1 MIHTGIRIGLL
12 TAALMA
18 ATSFGALAPMAMAA
32 DDGFGG
38 YFTASGP
45 QALSDPTSS
54 MPALAAADGDDAAAA
69 LNAIAPAAG
78 GDAPDGAAA
87 VGETPSAN
95 TGDTL
100 SDPATAIVPGME
112 ANPTPVQG
120 AILP

>member
-1 MIHTGIRIGLL
+1 MIHTGIIRTGLL
-12 TAALMA
+12 SLILACGAMTAPAL
-18 ATSFGALAPMAMAA
+18 AA

-45 QALSDPTSS
+45 QALTDPTVNT
-54 MPALAAADGDDAAAA
+54 PALAAADDEAAA

-78 GDAPDGAAA
+78 GDTPDGATTM
-87 VGETPSAN
+87 VDTPVAS

-100 SDPATAIVPGME
+100 SDPQTAIVPGME

-120 AILP
+120 ALLP